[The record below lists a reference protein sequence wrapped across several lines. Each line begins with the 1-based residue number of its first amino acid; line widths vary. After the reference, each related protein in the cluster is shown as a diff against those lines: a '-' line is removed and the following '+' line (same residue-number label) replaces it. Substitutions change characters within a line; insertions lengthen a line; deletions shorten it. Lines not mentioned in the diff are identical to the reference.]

1 VSSLLPGE
9 STPALLSVQDL
20 SVSFAAGRERLA
32 VVHDVSLRLEPGT
45 TLGVVGESG
54 CGKSVTSLA
63 IIRLLGRG
71 AQVDHGS
78 VSFDGRDLLQ
88 LPEAQMREIRGRE
101 IAMVFQDPMSSLN
114 PVLTIGEQTAEVFR
128 RHQRASRRDARARA
142 AELLR
147 RVGIPASEAA
157 LSRYPHEFSGGMR
170 QRVMIATA
178 LALSPKLL
186 IADEPTTALDVT
198 IQAQVLE
205 LMRRLVH
212 DSGAALML
220 VTHNLGVIAGMAE
233 RVAVMYAGRI
243 VEEGATADLFAR
255 PAHPYTVGL
264 MHSLAD
270 SRSRGRE
277 LVPIPGTV
285 PDPRRRT
292 EGCAFAPRCRWRLP
306 RCWTERPQL
315 TAAPGAAAGQ
325 PGSGVPAHRAA
336 CHNPVA
342 ADEVAA
348 GLPSRP
354 PSPAPAPPGMP
365 DFTGRPG
372 AVGPVAGGAVPQ
384 ELP

>member
-1 VSSLLPGE
+1 
-9 STPALLSVQDL
+9 
-20 SVSFAAGRERLA
+20 
-32 VVHDVSLRLEPGT
+32 
-45 TLGVVGESG
+45 
-54 CGKSVTSLA
+54 
-63 IIRLLGRG
+63 
-71 AQVDHGS
+71 
-78 VSFDGRDLLQ
+78 
-88 LPEAQMREIRGRE
+88 
-101 IAMVFQDPMSSLN
+101 
-114 PVLTIGEQTAEVFR
+114 
-128 RHQRASRRDARARA
+128 
-142 AELLR
+142 
-147 RVGIPASEAA
+147 
-157 LSRYPHEFSGGMR
+157 MR

-198 IQAQVLE
+198 IQAQALE
-205 LMRRLVH
+205 LMRQLVH
-212 DSGAALML
+212 DTGAALML

-243 VEEGATADLFAR
+243 VEEAATADLFAR

-292 EGCAFAPRCRWRLP
+292 DGCAFAPRCRWRLP
-306 RCWTERPQL
+306 NCWTERPQL
-315 TAAPGAAAGQ
+315 GAAPAAAADQ
-325 PGSGVPAHRAA
+325 PTSAHRAA

-348 GLPSRP
+348 GLPRYP
-354 PSPAPAPPGMP
+354 PPPAPPPPGTP
-365 DFTGRPG
+365 DFTGDPDAVRPVSG
-372 AVGPVAGGAVPQ
+372 RAVAQ

>member
-1 VSSLLPGE
+1 MSCLPPE
-9 STPALLSVQDL
+9 ELVPALLSVQDL
-20 SVSFAAGRERLA
+20 SVSFAAGRERLT
-32 VVHDVSLRLEPGT
+32 VVNDVSLRLEPGT
-45 TLGVVGESG
+45 TLGIVGESG

-71 AQVDHGS
+71 ARVDHGS
-78 VSFDGRDLLQ
+78 VRFDGRDLLA
-88 LPEAQMREIRGRE
+88 LPEAQMRDIRGRE

-114 PVLTIGEQTAEVFR
+114 PVLTVGEQTAEVFR
-128 RHQRASRRDARARA
+128 RHQHASRRDARARA
-142 AELLR
+142 AELLG
-147 RVGIPASEAA
+147 RVGIPDSEAA
-157 LSRYPHEFSGGMR
+157 LARYPHEFSGGMR

-205 LMRRLVH
+205 LMRQLVH
-212 DSGAALML
+212 DTSAALML

-285 PDPRRRT
+285 PHPSQHPD
-292 EGCAFAPRCRWRLP
+292 GCAFAPRCRWRLP
-306 RCWTERPQL
+306 RCWTEQPRL
-315 TAAPGAAAGQ
+315 TAAAARAGQ
-325 PGSGVPAHRAA
+325 PGSGTGVHRAA

-342 ADEVAA
+342 PGEVAA
-348 GLPSRP
+348 GLPGRRLP
-354 PSPAPAPPGMP
+354 PAPAPPGLP
-365 DFTGRPG
+365 DFTADPDAVRP
-372 AVGPVAGGAVPQ
+372 VSGGAVRQ

>member
-1 VSSLLPGE
+1 MSPLPPEE
-9 STPALLSVQDL
+9 STPELLSVRDL

-32 VVHDVSLRLEPGT
+32 VVHDVSLRLAPGT
-45 TLGVVGESG
+45 TLGIVGESG

-63 IIRLLGRG
+63 IIGLLGRG

-78 VSFDGRDLLQ
+78 VRFDGRELLE
-88 LPEAQMREIRGRE
+88 LPEAQMRDIRGRE

-205 LMRRLVH
+205 LMRQLVH

-220 VTHNLGVIAGMAE
+220 VTHNLGVIAGMAG

-315 TAAPGAAAGQ
+315 TAAPGAATGQ
-325 PGSGVPAHRAA
+325 PGSGAPAHRAA

-354 PSPAPAPPGMP
+354 PSPAPAPPGIP
-365 DFTGRPG
+365 DFTGDPDAVRP
-372 AVGPVAGGAVPQ
+372 VSGGALPQ